1 MGTAVEKR
9 ERARFDSTADVQFPY
24 HEDSE
29 SSLGEQTEQESLKK
43 GGYHPVK
50 VGDTFKNGTYRAL
63 CRLGVGHFS
72 TVWLCLDNNRFAP
85 GSSSGSRVNRVVALK
100 IQKSAP
106 DYSEAARD
114 EIKLLQA
121 VRTKDRYRREPVIS
135 LLDHF
140 ELSGP
145 NGRHVCLVFDVLG
158 NSLLKLIRRF
168 NYKGAP
174 LSLVRRISKDILMGL
189 HFLHSEADIIHTDLK
204 PENVLFEIPSHMM
217 HEVEV
222 KCTAYS
228 QYLIDRRRNE
238 ILNGSTASE
247 SSGVLNGVR
256 PTSKTYRRNQ
266 KKRLKAKA
274 KREAE
279 RESVSSAPSEY
290 PFGSLVPMM
299 SPSRSTPSKPVET
312 TKPVTADS
320 VKYVPKYDSRD
331 SDSSGT
337 KTKTDGDAFEKI
349 ELGSIIDKDEMFAR
363 GVVQIA
369 DLGNACWISK
379 HFTEDIQTRQYRS
392 PEVIIGTKY
401 NSSVDIWSAACLI
414 FEILTGDY
422 LFDPHSSLEYD
433 RDEDHL
439 ALMIELLGPMP
450 RCLTRKGEFSRELF
464 TRNGELR
471 HIKHLDSF
479 PLIEVLEEKYKF
491 RREEASLISS
501 FLEPML
507 RFDPDKRATA
517 KECLAHAFVAEISE
531 AGVVANVE
539 T

>member
-1 MGTAVEKR
+1 MGTTVEKR
-9 ERARFDSTADVQFPY
+9 ERSRLDSAADVQFPY

-29 SSLGEQTEQESLKK
+29 SSLGEQTEQECLKK

-85 GSSSGSRVNRVVALK
+85 GNSSGTRVNRVVALK
-100 IQKSAP
+100 IQKSAT
-106 DYSEAARD
+106 DYTEAARD
-114 EIKLLQA
+114 EIELLQV
-121 VRTKDRYRREPVIS
+121 VRRKDRYRSEAVIS

-140 ELSGP
+140 ELLGP
-145 NGRHVCLVFDVLG
+145 NGKHVCLVFDVLG

-174 LSLVRRISKDILMGL
+174 LSLIRRISRDILTGL
-189 HFLHSEADIIHTDLK
+189 HFLHAEAGIIHTDLK
-204 PENVLFEIPSHMM
+204 PENILFEIPSHMM
-217 HEVEV
+217 HEVEM

-228 QYLIDRRRNE
+228 QYLIERRRHE

-247 SSGVLNGVR
+247 NSEVANGMR
-256 PTSKTYRRNQ
+256 TTSKAYRRNQ
-266 KKRLKAKA
+266 KKRMKAKA
-274 KREAE
+274 KRQAE
-279 RESVSSAPSEY
+279 RQSIPPET
-290 PFGSLVPMM
+290 PFGDLLGP
-299 SPSRSTPSKPVET
+299 SPSSKSTAPKAVES
-312 TKPVTADS
+312 TKVVTPDS
-320 VKYVPKYDSRD
+320 MKYVSRLDSKD
-331 SDSSGT
+331 
-337 KTKTDGDAFEKI
+337 DGAKAEANGHGFENF
-349 ELGSIIDKDEMFAR
+349 ELGCIIDKDEMFAR
-363 GVVQIA
+363 GVVKIA
-369 DLGNACWISK
+369 DLGNACWVSK

-392 PEVIIGTKY
+392 PEVILGAKY

-414 FEILTGDY
+414 FELLTGDY

-450 RCLTRKGEFSRELF
+450 RYLTRKGEFSRELF

-507 RFDPDKRATA
+507 RLDPEKRATA
-517 KECLAHAFVAEISE
+517 KECLLHAFVAEVAEDEVVDMTE
-531 AGVVANVE
+531 A
-539 T
+539 